1 MWDNELPAQPAI
13 QVPSFR
19 IGATPITNAEF
30 LEFVEDGGYEQSEF
44 WTSNPISQAV
54 AKQGSRDSWSWLSD
68 TGMSAPTLWDK
79 DYSKG
84 NFVRTPCNGASIL
97 QISADW
103 PAMVTLYEA
112 AAFCQWKGNGA
123 CILSETEFHAVFG
136 RSMMFNAAAR
146 QGNNNWKYRTYPVG
160 TMDDGVRIHE
170 NQADAVHDM
179 VGNGWEWTSTVF
191 NGLEGFSPMATY
203 PEYSTDFF
211 DGKHF
216 VLKGASP
223 YTSQRLQRLSFRN
236 FFQPNYAFVHA
247 KFRVAYS

>member
-1 MWDNELPAQPAI
+1 M
-13 QVPSFR
+13 
-19 IGATPITNAEF
+19 
-30 LEFVEDGGYEQSEF
+30 
-44 WTSNPISQAV
+44 
-54 AKQGSRDSWSWLSD
+54 
-68 TGMSAPTLWDK
+68 
-79 DYSKG
+79 
-84 NFVRTPCNGASIL
+84 RTPCNGVVSFN
-97 QISADW
+97 ISADW

-123 CILSETEFHAVFG
+123 RILSETGSMQYSVTINVCSMLLHA
-136 RSMMFNAAAR
+136 
-146 QGNNNWKYRTYPVG
+146 GNNNWKYRTATPVG